1 MRLTEA
7 AENLKKRAANSVR
20 LGKESEAVD
29 LLVQKKKLTKA
40 LESIKERIEVLD
52 KLSAKITEVMTSSS
66 IIMCAVLWELYLLK
80 FLSDMFMIRYT

>member
-1 MRLTEA
+1 VRLTEA

-20 LGKESEAVD
+20 MGKESEAVE

-52 KLSAKITEVMTSSS
+52 KLSAKISEVVT
-66 IIMCAVLWELYLLK
+66 
-80 FLSDMFMIRYT
+80 